1 MGKKLTP
8 EEQKLVDVVIVE
20 MKKLVKK
27 YGYEFV
33 KVGATKYLTQTK
45 EKARLLNE
53 IKEREKEL
61 EEMKDKL

>member
-8 EEQKLVDVVIVE
+8 EEQKLVDTVIVE

-27 YGYEFV
+27 YGYDYV

-45 EKARLLNE
+45 ERARILNE
-53 IKEREKEL
+53 IKMREKEL
-61 EEMKDKL
+61 ADMKDQL

>member
-33 KVGATKYLTQTK
+33 KIGAIKYLTQTK
-45 EKARLLNE
+45 EKVRLLNE
-53 IKEREKEL
+53 IKERETEL
-61 EEMKDKL
+61 AEMKDKL